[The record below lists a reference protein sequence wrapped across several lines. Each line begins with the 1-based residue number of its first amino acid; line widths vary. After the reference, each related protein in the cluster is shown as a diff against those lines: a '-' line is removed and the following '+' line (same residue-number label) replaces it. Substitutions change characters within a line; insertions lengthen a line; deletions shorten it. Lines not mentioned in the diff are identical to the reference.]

1 MLENTQI
8 FESAENKELD
18 GLLKQYNDLKVQIAD
33 METTQKQCAD
43 RIKELCGKKGG
54 KYETMNAVFTLKES
68 AGKSSIDVGMLKN
81 KYEDIWEEVP
91 SECISIKVSELKK
104 FKSVW
109 EEVPSECI
117 RVGEPVLSMGEI
129 IFKTKV

>member
-1 MLENTQI
+1 MLENTKI

-18 GLLKQYNDLKVQIAD
+18 GLLKKYNDLKVLIDD
-33 METTQKQCAD
+33 MSTTQKQCAD

-54 KYETMNAVFTLKES
+54 KYETLNAVFTLKES

-81 KYEDIWEEVP
+81 KYEDVWEEVP

-109 EEVPSECI
+109 EELPSECI

>member
-68 AGKSSIDVGMLKN
+68 AGKSSIDVGILKN
-81 KYEDIWEEVP
+81 KYEDVWEEVP
-91 SECISIKVSELKK
+91 TECISIKVSELKK
-104 FKSVW
+104 FKDIW
-109 EEVPSECI
+109 EEVPEECI
-117 RVGEPVLSMGEI
+117 RVGSPVLSMGEI